1 MSLNASDVKECTIC
15 STPLNDEEELVVRGY
30 FGILPVAFCSNC
42 YSSIMD
48 MAEQD
53 SPMIEELEEASGA

>member
-1 MSLNASDVKECTIC
+1 MMRKNL
-15 STPLNDEEELVVRGY
+15 LYRGY

-53 SPMIEELEEASGA
+53 SPMIEEVGGSKRGMKAARSERVGIIDLVRV

>member
-30 FGILPVAFCSNC
+30 FGILPVAFCFDC